1 MTDREILRPLAR
13 QIAEMAAD
21 PSQAERKARYK
32 ALNRREVVQPVVL
45 IHELPWN
52 QLNYDGSLTLQCQDP
67 LLRNVENQMRRTIFQ
82 WKHFQG
88 DMIVFPTWEVKKH
101 VSVGRISPAIQE
113 EILDADHGNNIVSHH
128 YIDQLADESSL
139 DLIKTPEI
147 RVDEEGTKREVAA
160 ISEAIGDILPVVETG
175 CWNGRFFSPWDELSM
190 TRGVEPILTDL
201 VERPEYLLDMVEK
214 YTNCALEVLDTLE
227 KQQLLSGNPT
237 TYIHWTAGLCDD
249 LPGDTTGG
257 VTRKNIW
264 GRGMA
269 QMFSAVSP
277 RMHDEFEIEFA
288 KRYFQGFSRVYY
300 GCCEPLDNKIDIVR
314 KIPNVTKISITPWA
328 NVDAAAD
335 KIGGDFV
342 MAWKPNPAMVA
353 TPTLNEDALRKE
365 VSQALAA
372 ARRNH
377 TPIEV
382 TLKDISSVHYNVEN
396 IVRWHKIVMEMCAE

>member
-160 ISEAIGDILPVVETG
+160 IAEAIGDILPVVETG

-201 VERPEYLLDMVEK
+201 VERPEYLLDMGMDAPTVIAGVLHDTVEDGDNVQIADIEK
-214 YTNCALEVLDTLE
+214 ILDEVIIIDNAQIVLHENAE
-227 KQQLLSGNPT
+227 K
-237 TYIHWTAGLCDD
+237 
-249 LPGDTTGG
+249 
-257 VTRKNIW
+257 
-264 GRGMA
+264 
-269 QMFSAVSP
+269 
-277 RMHDEFEIEFA
+277 
-288 KRYFQGFSRVYY
+288 
-300 GCCEPLDNKIDIVR
+300 
-314 KIPNVTKISITPWA
+314 
-328 NVDAAAD
+328 
-335 KIGGDFV
+335 
-342 MAWKPNPAMVA
+342 
-353 TPTLNEDALRKE
+353 LRKQEKCSIDE
-365 VSQALAA
+365 VF
-372 ARRNH
+372 RRRFY
-377 TPIEV
+377 V
-382 TLKDISSVHYNVEN
+382 K
-396 IVRWHKIVMEMCAE
+396 